1 MSIDDWNIPY
11 LNANEQLEDINPLSA
26 RARTLAVRNRSKPM
40 LKDIGF
46 IRVLGAIEMMEGLE
60 YHHDNIIRITG
71 ALANGDDVSEKGVDH
86 EAIAYLNRVE
96 QFYYF
101 AKSYFV
107 RSAITDFR
115 ALIRLPGN

>member
-1 MSIDDWNIPY
+1 
-11 LNANEQLEDINPLSA
+11 
-26 RARTLAVRNRSKPM
+26 
-40 LKDIGF
+40 
-46 IRVLGAIEMMEGLE
+46 MMEGLE

-86 EAIAYLNRVE
+86 EAIAYLNRVG